1 MPYPIIE
8 ITQTFELF
16 PPALLSI
23 GGDCPERLWLRGNLE
38 LLKAEKSVAIIGARA
53 ADAAGCAKAYDLA
66 VDFAQKGYV
75 IVSGLALGCDT
86 AGNDNLLREGVAQL
100 I

>member
-8 ITQTFELF
+8 ITKTSELF
-16 PPALLSI
+16 TPSLLAI
-23 GGDCPERLWLRGNLE
+23 GEDCPERLWLRGNLE
-38 LLKAEKSVAIIGARA
+38 LLKAEKRVAIIGARG

-75 IVSGLALGCDT
+75 IVSGLAYSL
-86 AGNDNLLREGVAQL
+86 
-100 I
+100 